1 MLAISTSCNL
11 KETIQKIQRINAE
24 LEQEFEH
31 SDISSSYNFGTEEND
46 NYFQIDFHNYN
57 MSDKTHSELES
68 LANKVSDFFQEKHP
82 EYDDLDFI
90 EVRFSKSNEE
100 NTDSFVNF
108 KFQ

>member
-1 MLAISTSCNL
+1 
-11 KETIQKIQRINAE
+11 
-24 LEQEFEH
+24 
-31 SDISSSYNFGTEEND
+31 
-46 NYFQIDFHNYN
+46 

-90 EVRFSKSNEE
+90 EVRFSESNEE